1 MAGPYNNEIIVD
13 VEAPMSTSL
22 YQSAWTNNDETITIT
37 ITDFIAEGDEIE
49 KDSDLKFSVS
59 KLRTPLTTKSSESF
73 KLYIRDKDG
82 NLINYI
88 ITDMRATMQL
98 GKFMKTVGVSSS
110 SPRVGDRAGHAV
122 YFDTVVPLE
131 DSDQLVVIYPPETFP
146 PLKDP
151 RCEGSEM
158 LARWNSC
165 SVV

>member
-1 MAGPYNNEIIVD
+1 MD

-22 YQSAWTNNDETITIT
+22 YKSDWTDNGRTIIIK
-37 ITDFIAEGDEIE
+37 ITDFVAAGGKIE

-59 KLRTPLTTKSSESF
+59 RLRTPLTTKSSESF
-73 KLYIRDKDG
+73 KLYIKDKDG
-82 NLINYI
+82 YLINYI
-88 ITDMRATMQL
+88 ITDMRATMLL

-110 SPRVGDRAGHAV
+110 SPRVGDRAGHTV

-131 DSDQLVVIYPPETFP
+131 ASDQLVVIYPPETFP

-158 LARWNSC
+158 LARVNVC
-165 SVV
+165 SVI

>member
-1 MAGPYNNEIIVD
+1 MND
-13 VEAPMSTSL
+13 SL
-22 YQSAWTNNDETITIT
+22 YKSVWTDNGRTITIT

-73 KLYIRDKDG
+73 KLYIKDKDG
-82 NLINYI
+82 QLISYI
-88 ITDMRATMQL
+88 ITDMRATMQK
-98 GKFMKTVGVSSS
+98 GKYMKTVGVSSS
-110 SPRVGDRAGHAV
+110 SPRVGDIAGHTV

-131 DSDQLVVIYPPETFP
+131 TSDQLVVIYPPETFP

-165 SVV
+165 SVLQDVV